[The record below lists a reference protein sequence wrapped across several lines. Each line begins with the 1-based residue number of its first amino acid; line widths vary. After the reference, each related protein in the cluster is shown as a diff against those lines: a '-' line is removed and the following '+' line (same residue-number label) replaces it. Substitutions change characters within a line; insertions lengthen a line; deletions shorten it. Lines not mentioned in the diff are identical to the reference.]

1 LKWASSLSIQRK
13 RRRKAKAKRQV
24 IEFWKAGGPGSLDPA
39 SAAAQ
44 TEAEGWDG
52 QMFMDSQSLGAD
64 PYVLMGHWAATT
76 RRIRLSTGVT
86 NPLTRHPAVTAAA
99 AATVQAVSG
108 GRYVLGIGR
117 GDSALAHL
125 GRGPTPLARFGL
137 ALRDLQALLSA
148 REVSFDDSYLGG
160 ASSLDELALGD
171 RPAGARL
178 EWLRPEVPKVP
189 LDVAATGPT
198 VIGLAAQ
205 LAERVTFSVGA
216 SPERIS
222 WAIDCAESARAEG
235 SAVVSPISFGA
246 QVVVV
251 CHHHIEAVRDI
262 AARMVAP
269 LARFQVIQRS
279 TAAGPTRPGDHEAY
293 AAIRE
298 GYAMTRHSDFDDEKL
313 VGAAIDFDFV
323 RRFAVVGTPDHCA
336 ARLIELA
343 RLGLERFVVFGPG
356 VYDDGTCGNN
366 LFVTEV
372 LPAVRAAQGAGRSA
386 AD

>member
-1 LKWASSLSIQRK
+1 M
-13 RRRKAKAKRQV
+13 

-39 SAAAQ
+39 PAAAQ

-99 AATVQAVSG
+99 AAAVQAVSG

-117 GDSALAHL
+117 GDSALAYL
-125 GRGPTPLARFGL
+125 GCGPTPLGLFGR
-137 ALRDLQALLSA
+137 ALRDLQALLSG
-148 REVSFDDSYLGG
+148 REVAFDDGNLGG
-160 ASSLDELALGD
+160 ASSLGELTLGD
-171 RPAGARL
+171 RPSAVQLG
-178 EWLRPEVPKVP
+178 WLPPEVPKVP
-189 LDVAATGPT
+189 LDVAATGPR
-198 VIGLAAQ
+198 VIALAAQ

-216 SPERIS
+216 SPERIT
-222 WAIDCAESARAEG
+222 WAIDCAESARAESG
-235 SAVVSPISFGA
+235 SADPPVSYGA

-251 CHHHIEAVRDI
+251 CHHHIDAVRDV
-262 AARMVAP
+262 AARIVTP

-279 TAAGPTRPGDHEAY
+279 TAAGPARPGDHEAY

-298 GYAMTRHSDFDDEKL
+298 GYAMTRHSTFDADKL
-313 VGAAIDFDFV
+313 GGASIDFDFV
-323 RRFAVVGTPDHCA
+323 RRFGIVGTPDHCA

-343 RLGLERFVVFGPG
+343 RVGLERFVIFGPG
-356 VYDDGTCGNN
+356 VYEDGTSGND

-372 LPAVRAAQGAGRSA
+372 LPAVRAAAGAGRSMTG
-386 AD
+386 